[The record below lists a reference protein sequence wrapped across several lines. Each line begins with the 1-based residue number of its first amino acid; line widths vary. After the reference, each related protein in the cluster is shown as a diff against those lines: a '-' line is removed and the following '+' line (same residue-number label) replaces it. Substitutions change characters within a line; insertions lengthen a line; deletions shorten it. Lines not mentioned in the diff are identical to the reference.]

1 MFSST
6 NDSGS
11 KLSVLYKCVALLL
24 IYPNLVVDKDQRKL
38 SLSIKIFTKLYSM
51 LFCKSFR
58 GNYWSFS
65 TGRM

>member
-24 IYPNLVVDKDQRKL
+24 IYPNLVVDKDQRQ
-38 SLSIKIFTKLYSM
+38 LSIKIFTKLYSM
-51 LFCKSFR
+51 LFCKSFS